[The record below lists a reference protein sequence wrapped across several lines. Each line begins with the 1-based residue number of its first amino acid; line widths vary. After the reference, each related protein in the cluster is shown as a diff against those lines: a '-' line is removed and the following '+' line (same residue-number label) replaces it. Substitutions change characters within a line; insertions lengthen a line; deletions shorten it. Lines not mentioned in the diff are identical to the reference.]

1 MEFINSLL
9 AFIVSIGILITFHEY
24 GHFCVAKFFDVKILR
39 FSIGFGKSI
48 FIKHFGKDET
58 EFSIAALP
66 LGGYVKMLDSREGNV
81 AKNEMNREF
90 NGKPLWQRFCIVLAG
105 PVFNFI
111 LAIILYTVIY
121 TVGVQGLKPIIG
133 EVESSSMG
141 AKSGFVAKQEIVSV
155 NGIITPTWSNVV
167 DSLVSQTVSG
177 DTAKI
182 TVKDIDGIQKSVYL
196 DLSRISIDEI
206 ADGKLLKKIGIV
218 IEKLEIA
225 PIIGDIVK
233 NSPGE
238 ASGLQKND
246 KIIAVNDEIIE
257 SWDEWVEIIRRSPNQ
272 QLNIDILRNE
282 TIKNIALVPENIL
295 ENGKNIGRIGVRPEI
310 TDDLYESYF
319 ALEQY
324 SLHLAIL
331 KAFDKT
337 WEMSVLTLKVL
348 GKIIIGDAS
357 VKNLSGPISIAKYAG
372 QSASIG
378 FTALLTFLAIV
389 SISLGVLN
397 LLPIPLLDGGHLVYY
412 IIEFIT
418 GRPVSDSMQII
429 GQQIGI
435 VLLLSLMSIALYNDF
450 IRLLG

>member
-111 LAIILYTVIY
+111 LAVILYTVIY

-233 NSPGE
+233 NSPSE

>member
-111 LAIILYTVIY
+111 LAVILYTVIY

-218 IEKLEIA
+218 
-225 PIIGDIVK
+225 
-233 NSPGE
+233 
-238 ASGLQKND
+238 
-246 KIIAVNDEIIE
+246 
-257 SWDEWVEIIRRSPNQ
+257 
-272 QLNIDILRNE
+272 
-282 TIKNIALVPENIL
+282 
-295 ENGKNIGRIGVRPEI
+295 
-310 TDDLYESYF
+310 
-319 ALEQY
+319 
-324 SLHLAIL
+324 
-331 KAFDKT
+331 
-337 WEMSVLTLKVL
+337 
-348 GKIIIGDAS
+348 
-357 VKNLSGPISIAKYAG
+357 
-372 QSASIG
+372 
-378 FTALLTFLAIV
+378 
-389 SISLGVLN
+389 
-397 LLPIPLLDGGHLVYY
+397 
-412 IIEFIT
+412 
-418 GRPVSDSMQII
+418 
-429 GQQIGI
+429 
-435 VLLLSLMSIALYNDF
+435 LSLIH
-450 IRLLG
+450 I

>member
-1 MEFINSLL
+1 
-9 AFIVSIGILITFHEY
+9 
-24 GHFCVAKFFDVKILR
+24 
-39 FSIGFGKSI
+39 
-48 FIKHFGKDET
+48 
-58 EFSIAALP
+58 
-66 LGGYVKMLDSREGNV
+66 
-81 AKNEMNREF
+81 
-90 NGKPLWQRFCIVLAG
+90 
-105 PVFNFI
+105 
-111 LAIILYTVIY
+111 
-121 TVGVQGLKPIIG
+121 
-133 EVESSSMG
+133 MG

-167 DSLVSQTVSG
+167 DSLVSYTVSG
-177 DTAKI
+177 DTVKI

-295 ENGKNIGRIGVRPEI
+295 ENGKNIGRIGVRAEI